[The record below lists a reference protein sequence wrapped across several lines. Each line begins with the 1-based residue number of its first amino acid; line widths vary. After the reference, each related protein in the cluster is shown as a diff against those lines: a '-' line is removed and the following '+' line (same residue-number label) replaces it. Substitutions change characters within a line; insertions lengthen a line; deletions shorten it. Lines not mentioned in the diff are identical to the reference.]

1 MNTHSSATFVS
12 SRNERC
18 NSLAVFRVPEIL
30 ILGIFILGLESC
42 HVPSYPKDVHQK
54 ADELA
59 LVGYNN
65 EGVQSAYRTFFVRNI
80 SMHLHIVMAG
90 LGRDTSGCAGFL
102 RYQSTNPFRS
112 CHPHL
117 VVNGKTPINNEGAH

>member
-1 MNTHSSATFVS
+1 MKNKSFNIA
-12 SRNERC
+12 NM
-18 NSLAVFRVPEIL
+18 
-30 ILGIFILGLESC
+30 
-42 HVPSYPKDVHQK
+42 PKCGYINRALSK
-54 ADELA
+54 ISKLA

-90 LGRDTSGCAGFL
+90 LERDTSGCAGFL

>member
-1 MNTHSSATFVS
+1 MKNTSF
-12 SRNERC
+12 
-18 NSLAVFRVPEIL
+18 EIAKQFNYGYSFFAL
-30 ILGIFILGLESC
+30 SKIS
-42 HVPSYPKDVHQK
+42 K
-54 ADELA
+54 LA

-90 LGRDTSGCAGFL
+90 LERDTSGCAGFL

-117 VVNGKTPINNEGAH
+117 VVNGKTPTNEGAH

>member
-1 MNTHSSATFVS
+1 MKNKSFNIA
-12 SRNERC
+12 N
-18 NSLAVFRVPEIL
+18 I
-30 ILGIFILGLESC
+30 
-42 HVPSYPKDVHQK
+42 PKYGYINRALSK
-54 ADELA
+54 ISKLA

-90 LGRDTSGCAGFL
+90 LERDTSGCAGFL

-117 VVNGKTPINNEGAH
+117 VVNGKTPTNNEGAH

>member
-1 MNTHSSATFVS
+1 MKALSIDLLRLLLVWTI
-12 SRNERC
+12 
-18 NSLAVFRVPEIL
+18 AVFLVA
-30 ILGIFILGLESC
+30 SC
-42 HVPSYPKDVHQK
+42 SKPSYANDVHQK

-90 LGRDTSGCAGFL
+90 LERDTSGCAGFL

-117 VVNGKTPINNEGAH
+117 VVNGKTPTNNEGAH

>member
-1 MNTHSSATFVS
+1 MKGLSLNLLKLFVVWGVTI
-12 SRNERC
+12 
-18 NSLAVFRVPEIL
+18 SLLART
-30 ILGIFILGLESC
+30 SK
-42 HVPSYPKDVHQK
+42 PSYANGVHPHG
-54 ADELA
+54 ELA

-90 LGRDTSGCAGFL
+90 LERDTSGCAGFL

-117 VVNGKTPINNEGAH
+117 VVNGKTPTNNEGAH

>member
-1 MNTHSSATFVS
+1 MNTHSSAMFVS

-18 NSLAVFRVPEIL
+18 YSPVVFQILKAL

-42 HVPSYPKDVHQK
+42 HEPYPKDVHQK

-80 SMHLHIVMAG
+80 FMHLHIVMAG
-90 LGRDTSGCAGFL
+90 LERDTSGCAGFL
-102 RYQSTNPFRS
+102 RYQSTNPFQS

>member
-1 MNTHSSATFVS
+1 MKELSINLLKLLFIWTI
-12 SRNERC
+12 
-18 NSLAVFRVPEIL
+18 AVFLVA
-30 ILGIFILGLESC
+30 SC
-42 HVPSYPKDVHQK
+42 GRSAYASSVHQK

-80 SMHLHIVMAG
+80 SMHLHVMAG
-90 LGRDTSGCAGFL
+90 LERDTFGCAGFL
-102 RYQSTNPFRS
+102 RYQSTNPFWS

-117 VVNGKTPINNEGAH
+117 VVNGKTPTNEGAH

>member
-1 MNTHSSATFVS
+1 MKKQLKNIA
-12 SRNERC
+12 NM
-18 NSLAVFRVPEIL
+18 
-30 ILGIFILGLESC
+30 
-42 HVPSYPKDVHQK
+42 PKYGYINWALSK
-54 ADELA
+54 ISKLA

-90 LGRDTSGCAGFL
+90 LERDTSGCAGFL

-117 VVNGKTPINNEGAH
+117 VVNGKTPINNEGVH